1 MKLQEVKSELEDRFG
16 KISEEIEI
24 YMYEEWFEKQALEL
38 GIDTVRQS
46 DREIEVE
53 LPEKVSNNINGEDF
67 FITAYRI
74 NPRFRLKYVSNK
86 VIIAL
91 TLLNQKKHFLYY
103 LIPLLEEVKKEIKGK
118 E

>member
-1 MKLQEVKSELEDRFG
+1 MVQRLQRSVNSVLSAALFTILPGSLFLLLISGFTTRNPKNITLET
-16 KISEEIEI
+16 
-24 YMYEEWFEKQALEL
+24 ALNVFY
-38 GIDTVRQS
+38 ITNSAV
-46 DREIEVE
+46 
-53 LPEKVSNNINGEDF
+53 F

-103 LIPLLEEVKKEIKGK
+103 LIPLLEEVKKEIEGK